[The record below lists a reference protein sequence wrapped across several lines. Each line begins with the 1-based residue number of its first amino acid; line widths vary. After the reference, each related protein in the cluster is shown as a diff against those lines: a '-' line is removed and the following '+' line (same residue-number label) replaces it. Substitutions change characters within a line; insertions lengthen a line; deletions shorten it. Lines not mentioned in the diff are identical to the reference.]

1 MKLVTFAHNG
11 RTQIGAVEKDE
22 VVSLSPIAP
31 DMPAFIELGAVGLA
45 EAAHLMAQGGERAP
59 LAECR
64 LLAPIPAPRRNV
76 ICLGLNY
83 AAHAAESL
91 RAKGEAL
98 AQAAVPIV
106 FTKATTAVTGPYD
119 DIALDTAVTQQLDWE
134 AELAVIIGRAGKN
147 IPAAEAMSYVYG
159 YTVLNDIS
167 ARDLQMAG
175 KQFFKGK
182 SLDGSCPL
190 GPVIVTA
197 DEIDPRDL
205 RVTCRVNGVL
215 KQDGRTSQMIFDIPA
230 TIAYLSLGMTLLP
243 GDIIATGTPEGVGFA
258 RTPPEFLRPG
268 DVVVCEIEGIG
279 EIRNRIQR
287 RRRMQSGV

>member
-1 MKLVTFAHNG
+1 MRLATYETNG
-11 RTQIGAVEKDE
+11 RTQIGAVENDE
-22 VVSLSPIAP
+22 IINLSALAP
-31 DMPAFIELGAVGLA
+31 DMLAFIKLGAAGLT
-45 EAAHLMAQGGERAP
+45 AAADLMASGGERISLEA
-59 LAECR
+59 AR
-64 LLAPIPAPRRNV
+64 RLAPIPTPRRNV
-76 ICLGLNY
+76 MCLGLNY

-98 AQAAVPIV
+98 ATASVPIV

-119 DIALDTAVTQQLDWE
+119 DITLDTAVTRQLDWE
-134 AELAVIIGRAGKN
+134 AELAIIIGSEGKN
-147 IPAAEAMSYVYG
+147 ILAEEAMRYVYG

-167 ARDLQMAG
+167 ARDLQLAG

-197 DEIDPRDL
+197 DEIDPDDL

-258 RTPPEFLRPG
+258 RTPPEFLQPG
-268 DVVVCEIEGIG
+268 DMVICEIEEIG
-279 EIRNRIQR
+279 EIRNRIV
-287 RRRMQSGV
+287 GE